1 MADILGICA
10 GANMCTSLGALYY
23 AVDIT
28 LVGSSLFLS
37 LGLLFGSAL
46 SNSVS
51 MVLVEPAV
59 SPLGVSIGI
68 FFVLELESY
77 F

>member
-28 LVGSSLFLS
+28 LVGSSLFHHLDYYLDLHLAIQFS
-37 LGLLFGSAL
+37 WCW
-46 SNSVS
+46 
-51 MVLVEPAV
+51 
-59 SPLGVSIGI
+59 
-68 FFVLELESY
+68 
-77 F
+77 